1 MESIS
6 ERSSIF
12 NNEFFESLKKLS
24 LPGVA
29 AGPVSEAGG
38 KRSKVKGRGSEFS
51 DYREYA
57 FGDDIR
63 MLDWNAFGRLGKLY
77 IKRFLEE
84 REITCHILIDVS
96 KSMRLDNEKYTK
108 ALQLAGIVAYMA
120 LSAGDRVRVIFYN
133 EGFGKMICE
142 CFGVSGFYKV
152 LHRIENEAEK
162 EAGYKDAVAGL
173 IRTTGLTA
181 VISDFYPEQGLD
193 LKYLHFYKKQ
203 ELIFFQTFG
212 RGEIEPV
219 VNGVSNLTDAE
230 NDAKVKVSLISKTLK
245 EYKKRFKAF
254 TEETAK
260 KAEKLSGS
268 YITVDTS
275 KSLKAIVN
283 KGTGITWR

>member
-96 KSMRLDNEKYTK
+96 KSMRLDNEKFTR

-162 EAGYKDAVAGL
+162 EAGYKDAVAGF

-212 RGEIEPV
+212 KGEIEPV
-219 VNGVSNLTDAE
+219 INGVSNLTDAE
-230 NDAKVKVSLISKTLK
+230 NEAKVKVSLISKTLK

>member
-1 MESIS
+1 M
-6 ERSSIF
+6 IF

-24 LPGVA
+24 LPSVT
-29 AGPVSEAGG
+29 AGPVSESGG
-38 KRSKVKGRGSEFS
+38 KRSRVKGRGSEFS

-63 MLDWNAFGRLGKLY
+63 MLDWNAYGRLNKLY

-84 REITCHILIDVS
+84 REVTCHILVDVS
-96 KSMRLDNEKYTK
+96 KSMRLEKEKYIK
-108 ALQLAGIVAYMA
+108 ALQLSGVVAYMA
-120 LSAGDRVRVIFYN
+120 LSAGDRVRVIFYKD
-133 EGFGKMICE
+133 GFGKMICE
-142 CFGVSGFYKV
+142 CFGVSGFYKA
-152 LHRIENEAEK
+152 LGRIESEAEK
-162 EAGYKDAVAGL
+162 DTEYKDSIAGL
-173 IRTTGLTA
+173 IRPSGLSA
-181 VISDFYPEQGLD
+181 IISDFYPEQGLD

-212 RGEIEPV
+212 KSEIDPEIK
-219 VNGVSNLTDAE
+219 GVSNLTDAE
-230 NDAKVKVSLISKTLK
+230 NDGKVKVSLIPKILK

-275 KSLKAIVN
+275 DPLKVIVN
-283 KGTGITWR
+283 KGTGITFR

>member
-24 LPGVA
+24 LPSVA
-29 AGPVSEAGG
+29 AGQVSEAGG

-63 MLDWNAFGRLGKLY
+63 MLDWNAFGRLNKLY

-96 KSMRLDNEKYTK
+96 KSMRLDNEKFTR

-142 CFGVSGFYKV
+142 CFGVSGFYKI
-152 LHRIENEAEK
+152 LRRIESEAEI
-162 EAGYKDAVAGL
+162 EAGYKDNIAGF
-173 IRTTGLTA
+173 IRPSGLTA
-181 VISDFYPEQGLD
+181 VISDLYPEQGLD
-193 LKYLHFYKKQ
+193 LKYLHYYKKQ

-219 VNGVSNLTDAE
+219 IGSVSNLTDAE

-275 KSLKAIVN
+275 KSLKSIVN

>member
-12 NNEFFESLKKLS
+12 NNEFFESLKKLL

-57 FGDDIR
+57 VGDDIR

-96 KSMRLDNEKYTK
+96 KSMRLDNEKYTR

-152 LHRIENEAEK
+152 LRRMRH
-162 EAGYKDAVAGL
+162 Y
-173 IRTTGLTA
+173 
-181 VISDFYPEQGLD
+181 
-193 LKYLHFYKKQ
+193 LK
-203 ELIFFQTFG
+203 
-212 RGEIEPV
+212 
-219 VNGVSNLTDAE
+219 
-230 NDAKVKVSLISKTLK
+230 
-245 EYKKRFKAF
+245 
-254 TEETAK
+254 
-260 KAEKLSGS
+260 
-268 YITVDTS
+268 
-275 KSLKAIVN
+275 
-283 KGTGITWR
+283 